1 MCVLF
6 VADIV
11 LVLDNERLLIQLQ
24 QDLPSEAHILPLPKS
39 AGVSFLNHRIG
50 RGKNLYKNL
59 EGFII
64 IMRIYTCTC

>member
-1 MCVLF
+1 MKRSGVSCIVDYWNDHNLCVFLF

-39 AGVSFLNHRIG
+39 AGVSS
-50 RGKNLYKNL
+50 
-59 EGFII
+59 
-64 IMRIYTCTC
+64 